1 MIEERFN
8 DTNTLLKEIK
18 RLNLN
23 LSTDDV
29 STLGLY
35 LNILEDRVKIRLF
48 WHLLKNVFGY
58 RKIIKIFNF
67 SQANY
72 YIINNWFKESV
83 NDINYNDYLITED
96 LKGFQRVENIVNL
109 QRILLHHLK
118 RVVM

>member
-72 YIINNWFKESV
+72 YIINNWFKESI

-96 LKGFQRVENIVNL
+96 LKGYHRVENIVNL

-118 RVVM
+118 VW